1 MKQVQTIEVNGKELP
16 IAYGMAALAEFLD
29 TEGLKLAELGTIG
42 ERFQLTAVINLIH
55 LGLKHGARKAGKD
68 FTLTPDDVA
77 DLLDDSPEIINQA
90 LELFTASMPAQG
102 NGQAQAKAKTK
113 APKI

>member
-16 IAYGMAALAEFLD
+16 IAYGMAALAEFLHS
-29 TEGLKLAELGTIG
+29 EGLTLTELGSIAD
-42 ERFQLTAVINLIH
+42 RFQLTSVINLIH
-55 LGLKHGARKAGKD
+55 VGLKHGARKAGKE
-68 FTLTPDDVA
+68 FALTPDDVA

-102 NGQAQAKAKTK
+102 NGQAQAKAKVK

>member
-16 IAYGMAALAEFLD
+16 ISYGMAALADFLHS
-29 TEGLKLAELGTIG
+29 EGLTLTELGSIADK
-42 ERFQLTAVINLIH
+42 FQLTSVINLIH
-55 LGLKHGARKAGKD
+55 VGLKHGARKAGKD

-102 NGQAQAKAKTK
+102 NVQAQAKVKTK